1 MSHFSKGATEAV
13 LPNAS
18 NTSLRG
24 LQLSCACDKPSSR
37 LNCVDLDVFVFLDCC
52 ADYLDCYIFVDY
64 LDVHVASS
72 TSTATRSLRPRAR
85 AAVAA
90 AAATTQQQQQQQ
102 QTHTR
107 ALAAVNGGN

>member
-1 MSHFSKGATEAV
+1 MSHFSTEAV

-37 LNCVDLDVFVFLDCC
+37 LNCLDVFVFLDCC
-52 ADYLDCYIFVDY
+52 ADDLDCYIFVDY

-85 AAVAA
+85 GRS
-90 AAATTQQQQQQQ
+90 QQQQQQHNNNSNNNNNNNNKQ
-102 QTHTR
+102 QQHADR
-107 ALAAVNGGN
+107 HC